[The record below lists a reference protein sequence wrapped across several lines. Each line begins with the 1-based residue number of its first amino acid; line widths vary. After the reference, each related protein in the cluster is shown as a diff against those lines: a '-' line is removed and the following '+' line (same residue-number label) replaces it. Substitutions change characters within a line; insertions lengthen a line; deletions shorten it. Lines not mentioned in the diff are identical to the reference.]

1 MKNKIHVLGLGPGN
15 PNYIL
20 PITKKIIETSEIIV
34 GGERNIK
41 SIDTKRK
48 KVFLIKTPLKKTLEF
63 IKENYKNSV
72 LSIVVSGDSGFYS
85 LTNYLKKYFKDE
97 ELDIYP
103 GISSL
108 QYFFARIGKTWEDAK
123 LMSMHGR
130 EEDLVRL
137 VKSNKNVGILTDDI
151 WTPDEIAKELIK
163 HGVKEKKIY
172 VGENLSYYNEKIN
185 KLTLKESAETIF
197 DKLNVVVVSDE

>member
-48 KVFLIKTPLKKTLEF
+48 KVFLIKTPLKGTLEF

>member
-1 MKNKIHVLGLGPGN
+1 
-15 PNYIL
+15 
-20 PITKKIIETSEIIV
+20 
-34 GGERNIK
+34 
-41 SIDTKRK
+41 
-48 KVFLIKTPLKKTLEF
+48 
-63 IKENYKNSV
+63 
-72 LSIVVSGDSGFYS
+72 VVSGDSGFYS
-85 LTNYLKKYFKDE
+85 LTNYLKKHFKDE
-97 ELDIYP
+97 DLDIYP

-130 EEDLVRL
+130 EEDLIRL
-137 VKSNKNVGILTDDI
+137 VKSNKKVGILTDDI
-151 WTPDEIAKELIK
+151 WTPDEIAKKLIK

-185 KLTLKESAETIF
+185 ELTLKESAETIF